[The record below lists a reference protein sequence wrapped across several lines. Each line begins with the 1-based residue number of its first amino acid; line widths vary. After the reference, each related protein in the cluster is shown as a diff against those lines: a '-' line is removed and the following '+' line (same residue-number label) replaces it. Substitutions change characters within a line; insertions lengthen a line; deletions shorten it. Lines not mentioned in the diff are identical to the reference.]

1 MVLPFT
7 PVVWRIIKRGS
18 RSESKRCVT
27 LSHPHALIGR
37 HPIAF
42 HSCCYAVS
50 SLRDGNPYTKA
61 ILSLVVVSELLSY
74 RACSE
79 LLTPL
84 LCKMVHFV
92 RQKLSYYATISC
104 RLRCKG
110 DAFSWPLSLLSFL
123 KRLCHHNHHYGNGQ
137 PCGIILQ
144 LKTSHAA
151 QQAT

>member
-1 MVLPFT
+1 MLLFT
-7 PVVWRIIKRGS
+7 PVVWGIIKRGS

-27 LSHPHALIGR
+27 LSHPHALIGK

-42 HSCCYAVS
+42 HSCCYAVL
-50 SLRDGNPYTKA
+50 SLRNGNPYTKA
-61 ILSLVVVSELLSY
+61 ILSVVVVSELSSY
-74 RACSE
+74 HACSE
-79 LLTPL
+79 PLTPL

-104 RLRCKG
+104 RLHCKD
-110 DAFSWPLSLLSFL
+110 DAFSGPLLLLSFL
-123 KRLCHHNHHYGNGQ
+123 KRQRHHNHHYGNGQ
-137 PCGIILQ
+137 PCGIILH